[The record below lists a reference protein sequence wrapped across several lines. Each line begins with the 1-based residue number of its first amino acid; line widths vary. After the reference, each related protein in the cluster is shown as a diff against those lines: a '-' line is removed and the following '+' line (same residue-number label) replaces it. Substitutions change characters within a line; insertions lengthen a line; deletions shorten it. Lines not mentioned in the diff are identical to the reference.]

1 MFNLSSSIGACL
13 SSQHLGD
20 GGRRSKGS
28 RPLPALQEGSKLG
41 CVRTCLYE
49 NEKKNGNRAP
59 KTGSAD
65 RVTVKVGGE
74 SLSPVTKNKGRP
86 AARAI
91 SIHHCLQDDR

>member
-1 MFNLSSSIGACL
+1 METEHLS
-13 SSQHLGD
+13 
-20 GGRRSKGS
+20 K
-28 RPLPALQEGSKLG
+28 QEGK
-41 CVRTCLYE
+41 
-49 NEKKNGNRAP
+49 P

-74 SLSPVTKNKGRP
+74 SLSLVTKNKGRS